1 MVVEWEEMVVEWGI
15 MGVMNGMAAVRLKMC
30 MVVGTL
36 RWTGCMCLLEK
47 DGIYPVFVT
56 APVFMRKWMVWEAWG
71 SQVWEDWV
79 WEDLEWEAWKDLVW
93 VAWEDL
99 VWEDLEWE

>member
-1 MVVEWEEMVVEWGI
+1 VALEWAVWVDLVPWVAQGWAVEWGDMVVEWEEMVVEWGI

-56 APVFMRKWMVWEAWG
+56 APVFMRK
-71 SQVWEDWV
+71 
-79 WEDLEWEAWKDLVW
+79 
-93 VAWEDL
+93 
-99 VWEDLEWE
+99 